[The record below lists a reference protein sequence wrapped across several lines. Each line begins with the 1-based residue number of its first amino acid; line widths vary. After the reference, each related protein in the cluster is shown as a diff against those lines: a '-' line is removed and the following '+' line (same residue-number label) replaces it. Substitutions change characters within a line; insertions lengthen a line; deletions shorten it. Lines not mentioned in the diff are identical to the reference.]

1 MTNKEFDTTRFGWP
15 TFAQMYDGEMYRI
28 CEVDFEDRSFMCE
41 ARDSSLFRV
50 PHTDVKHLIAAAVVE
65 QTV

>member
-1 MTNKEFDTTRFGWP
+1 MTNKEFDTTRFGGP

-28 CEVDFEDRSFMCE
+28 CVVDFEDRSFMCE